1 MENTGEKTMTEQ
13 TLAELTFEYKNIK
26 FPVEISETE
35 RGNKYVAVDYK
46 VWNRVTANYTVEQHA
61 EIKEALDKW
70 FEYEQ
75 IFVDR
80 YHKDGLKNQYAPIY
94 WLLNDNDDE

>member
-1 MENTGEKTMTEQ
+1 MDYYNYMLQNEMERIESLSDSLEADS
-13 TLAELTFEYKNIK
+13 AE
-26 FPVEISETE
+26 
-35 RGNKYVAVDYK
+35 
-46 VWNRVTANYTVEQHA
+46 VEQHA

-94 WLLNDNDDE
+94 WLLDDNDDE